1 MVKRERGKE
10 RTKKCHDTPA
20 TRGDLRV
27 LKKNFFKLT
36 FIAALCSAPKSKSF
50 WHVMNIGHII
60 TAPGGGGGEVLD
72 VSLVGEVRRGPSY
85 PDPV

>member
-60 TAPGGGGGEVLD
+60 TAPAGGGGGGGTRCIPGWGGAARPLI
-72 VSLVGEVRRGPSY
+72 P
-85 PDPV
+85 